1 MSSTDNPLLS
11 FQAVSKSFGGVA
23 VLRNVTFDVSAGE
36 FIGLVGPNGAGKST
50 LIKILDGIYRPDSG
64 RILGATDAHGV
75 PMAGVVHQELALVD
89 RLTVLENMRLGVPPI
104 RTRLGVINRLEEQQA
119 AKAALRAAGSKVN
132 LFDTVG
138 DLPPGVRTLIAV
150 AKLLQQQKRVIV
162 LDEATA
168 SLSRSESVEVLNV
181 FKRNAPPDVAVIM
194 VSHKLGEILDVATR
208 IIAIIDGAQ
217 VADFHSPLPTV
228 RELTTLLAP
237 NARPA
242 TDDDVQSG
250 DPSVRT
256 RSDARVLVEAVDAY
270 SDTVGP
276 VSLTLRAGEI
286 VGLVG
291 RMGAGAHD
299 VALLMQGTHRPLKGR
314 VQAAPN
320 VVRVCVPPF
329 RETQGVFP
337 ELPVRWNMTMSALKR
352 WRRWKIG
359 LSVRSEETAATAMS
373 AKMNVVARSLQMPI
387 RTLSGGNQQKVL
399 FGRALM
405 TEPQLYVLCEPT
417 RGIDV
422 GTRHDLYE
430 VIHGLRRDG
439 AGVLVASSDPEDI
452 VALCDMVYFV
462 DEGRIIRELNRQELT
477 IERVAELI

>member
-1 MSSTDNPLLS
+1 MNAADDALLS
-11 FQAVSKSFGGVA
+11 FQEVSKSFGGVP
-23 VLRNVTFDVSAGE
+23 VLRKVTFDVSAGE

-64 RILGATDAHGV
+64 RVLGATDADGS
-75 PMAGVVHQELALVD
+75 PTAGVVHQELALVD

-104 RTRLGVINRLEEQQA
+104 RTRLGVINRLKEQQA
-119 AKAALRAAGSKVN
+119 AKAALRAAGSKVR
-132 LFDTVG
+132 LSDTVG

-150 AKLLQQQKRVIV
+150 AKMLQQQKRVIV

-181 FKRNAPPDVAVIM
+181 FKRHAPPDVAVIM
-194 VSHKLGEILDVATR
+194 VSHKLAEILDVATR
-208 IIAIIDGAQ
+208 VIVIIDGTQA
-217 VADFHSPLPTV
+217 ADFRAPLPTI

-237 NARPA
+237 NARPTA
-242 TDDDVQSG
+242 DDAA
-250 DPSVRT
+250 PSNVRST
-256 RSDARVLVEAVDAY
+256 EIRSDGEVLVEAVDAY
-270 SDTVGP
+270 TDKAGP

-299 VALLMQGTHRPLKGR
+299 VALLMQGTHRPVKGYVR
-314 VQAAPN
+314 VAPN
-320 VVRVCVPPF
+320 IVRVCVPPF

-337 ELPVRWNMTMSALKR
+337 DLPVKWNMTMSALKR
-352 WRRWKIG
+352 WRKWKIG
-359 LSVRSEETAATAMS
+359 LAVRAEETAATAMS
-373 AKMNVVARSLQMPI
+373 AKMNVVARSTQVPI
-387 RTLSGGNQQKVL
+387 KTLSGGNQQKVL

-430 VIHGLRRDG
+430 VIHELREEG

-452 VALCDMVYFV
+452 VALCERVYFV
-462 DEGRIIRELNRQELT
+462 DEGRIVRELDSQELT